1 MPILSKGTD
10 FGATEQVTS
19 TKLDTL
25 VDGADFTDTSGNAV
39 NSASTTGTCVSGGG
53 LEVTSGGQ
61 LQVKDAD
68 IAAVKLASNSVITA
82 KILDANVTK
91 AKIENLADYKVL
103 GNVSGGSAA
112 PAEVAILD
120 EDTLSSDSATSLAT
134 QQSIKAYVDGL
145 RNTSISSLATAHEIT
160 VSSEAVFV
168 DLSTLTTAITTKE
181 EDSTFVIS
189 GMINIGYVSSSSNYL
204 FKIQYKVGSGSYQD
218 FNLPTGASNRIT
230 GHFSSIQSQS
240 NTDQLEA
247 IAFTVPF
254 VDPAYSVGDVLT
266 FKIQGT
272 DVTGTDNIF
281 LNRSESDTDNVD
293 HRRAI
298 STLKVEEL

>member
-1 MPILSKGTD
+1 MAGVVTKGTEYAN
-10 FGATEQVTS
+10 GSQITS
-19 TKLDTL
+19 SNLNAL
-25 VDGADFTDTSGNAV
+25 VDDARFSSNAV
-39 NSASTTGTCVSGGG
+39 DDGSTALNDSAIPAII
-53 LEVTSGGQ
+53 
-61 LQVKDAD
+61 VKNAG
-68 IAAVKLASNSVITA
+68 ISAVKLATDAVETV
-82 KILDANVTK
+82 KIKDGNVTK
-91 AKIENLADYKVL
+91 AKIENVANLKVL
-103 GNVSGGSAA
+103 GNTSGSAA
-112 PAEVAILD
+112 APQEVAILD
-120 EDTLSSDSATSLAT
+120 EDTMSSNSATSLAT
-134 QQSIKAYVDGL
+134 QQSIKTYVDG
-145 RNTSISSLATAHEIT
+145 RTNTAISTLATAAEIT
-160 VSSEAVFV
+160 VSVEGVFV

-181 EDSTFVIS
+181 ADSTFVVS
-189 GMINIGYVSSSSNYL
+189 GMINIGYVDSGSNYL
-204 FKIQYKVGSGSYQD
+204 FKIQYKVGTGAYQD
-218 FNLPTGASNRIT
+218 LSTNLPTGASSRLT